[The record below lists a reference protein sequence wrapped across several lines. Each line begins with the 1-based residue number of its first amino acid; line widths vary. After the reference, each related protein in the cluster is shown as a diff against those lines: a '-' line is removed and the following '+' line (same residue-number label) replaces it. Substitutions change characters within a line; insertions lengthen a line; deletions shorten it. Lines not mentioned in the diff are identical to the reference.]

1 MEATKVPTQTGP
13 IRTIADLVA
22 AADQHIADI
31 LDGKITDGQ
40 ARNVR
45 DFRKV
50 QLRAAEM
57 QIQYARLF
65 KGRTPD
71 AIMPLLTPA
80 ETTPVSSRLTPEEAE
95 QLKRLQEKAA
105 G

>member
-80 ETTPVSSRLTPEEAE
+80 ETAPAAGLTAEEAAE
-95 QLKRLQEKAA
+95 LKRLQAKAHA